1 MIFVTVGTHEQQF
14 DRLISCIDKLKGAG
28 KIPDNVFMQVG
39 YCSYIPKFCE
49 WSHFLSYEE
58 MIHKITEARIIITHG
73 GPASFVAPLQ
83 KGKVPIVVPR
93 QKKYNEHVNDHQ
105 LEFVRIVANR
115 MNNILVVEE
124 TYDLAEILQNYNKLV
139 TQIKQESFYHNEI
152 FNTEFE
158 TMINKLFEGKKRR

>member
-1 MIFVTVGTHEQQF
+1 MIF
-14 DRLISCIDKLKGAG
+14 LAL
-28 KIPDNVFMQVG
+28 
-39 YCSYIPKFCE
+39 
-49 WSHFLSYEE
+49 
-58 MIHKITEARIIITHG
+58 
-73 GPASFVAPLQ
+73 SFVAPLQ

-124 TYDLAEILQNYNKLV
+124 TYDLEEILQNYNKLV
-139 TQIKQESFYHNEI
+139 PQIKQESFYHNEI